1 MVTHGKV
8 LVLDVGT
15 SSVRAGIVNAEAR
28 ATTIEQLSSLPST
41 PAPGVVEFDAA
52 AMGDAVLRVAR
63 AALAT
68 EGAVDCIGITN
79 QRATTIVWDVRDG
92 RPIGPA
98 LGWQDLR
105 TVIDCLVLQAEGLR
119 LAPNASATKIKWLLD
134 TFDPERH
141 GGEHLRFG
149 TIDTW
154 VTWLLSEGESHI
166 TDATNAGVTGLL
178 DVTTETWDPRTL
190 ALLGIPA
197 SMLPRIVDSSGELAQ
212 ATALPG
218 APLITGIAGDQQASL
233 VGQGCT
239 VEGLAKITF
248 GTGGMLDMVTGR
260 SAPSSA
266 HRSEAGTFPIAAW
279 RRGGT
284 TTWGLEAIM
293 LSAGSCVEWLRD
305 DLGFFDDAADSAE
318 VASRCAS
325 SEGVVFVPALLGL
338 ATPTWDFGARG
349 LLLGLTRGSGRAEI
363 TRAVLEGVAQR
374 GRDLVDAAEADAGRS
389 IEALRV
395 DGGMSANPVFLQA
408 LADAV
413 ERPIEISPVLEATTL
428 GAGTLAGMAVGLW
441 ADEQE
446 LASTWRPRAIL
457 EPLGDPTERAH
468 ARERFLEARHR
479 SEKTLP
485 DLSGISF

>member
-1 MVTHGKV
+1 MTHGKV
-8 LVLDVGT
+8 LVIDVGT
-15 SSVRAGIVNAEAR
+15 SSVRTGIVDASAHAR
-28 ATTIEQLSSLPST
+28 TIEQVASLPST

-52 AMGDAVLRVAR
+52 AMGAAVLSAARTTLAKEGDVDAV
-63 AALAT
+63 
-68 EGAVDCIGITN
+68 GITN
-79 QRATTIVWDVRDG
+79 QRATTIVWDVRDAQ
-92 RPIGPA
+92 PIGPA

-105 TVIDCLVLQAEGLR
+105 TVIDCLILQGEGLR
-119 LAPNASATKIKWLLD
+119 LAPNSSATKIKWLLD
-134 TFDPERH
+134 TFDPERSKA
-141 GGEHLRFG
+141 EHLRFG

-178 DVTTETWDPRTL
+178 DVNTETWDPH
-190 ALLGIPA
+190 ALEILGIPE
-197 SMLPRIVDSSGELAQ
+197 SMLPSIVDSSGQLAQ
-212 ATALPG
+212 ARALPG

-248 GTGGMLDMVTGR
+248 GTGGMLDMVTGTQ
-260 SAPSSA
+260 APSSA
-266 HRSEAGTFPIAAW
+266 QRSEAGTFPIAAW

-305 DLGFFDDAADSAE
+305 DMGFFEHAADSAE
-318 VASRCAS
+318 VARRCAS
-325 SEGVVFVPALLGL
+325 SDGVVFVPALLGL

-374 GRDLVDAAEADAGRS
+374 GRDLVEAAEQDAGRS
-389 IEALRV
+389 IESLRV
-395 DGGMSANPVFLQA
+395 DGGMSANEVFVQA

-413 ERPIEISPVLEATTL
+413 DRPIEISPVLEATTL
-428 GAGTLAGMAVGLW
+428 GAGALAGMAVGLW
-441 ADEQE
+441 SDEQD
-446 LASTWRPRAIL
+446 LASTWRPRAIF
-457 EPLGDPTERAH
+457 EPAEELAVRSAN
-468 ARERFLEARHR
+468 RERFLEARR
-479 SEKTLP
+479 RAEKTLP